1 MTKRNPR
8 SKLIMFYLRSP
19 RLRKLYRGLKE
30 RIPIVTSR
38 INKSVLGTN
47 HQILSREMSFV
58 NIFDISSERL
68 SNVKLYGKT
77 RIISLDEHNATIFIA
92 RTDLPLEVLLEQYLI
107 QEEVLQLAK
116 IDLDEESLYIT
127 PAISGMKLFGNWV
140 TLLDPSSNNWM
151 HFISEVLPNAI
162 ESARHLEGDLFGILV
177 DNSLSKS
184 SYELIKI
191 AFPGVPMVLLEE
203 NQPIEV
209 ETLIT
214 GDISARS
221 ASYFWPRNKQ
231 KTLGNYTF
239 SRANLLDCRTLIT
252 NHLRLQ
258 NSSDEMMIKLYV
270 KRKSYFRRV
279 VNHDLIEQYLRKNG
293 FQVIEPS
300 ENNLIEQ
307 IELFSKAKV
316 VVAQAGA
323 ALANIIFM
331 QSGSYVYS
339 LMADSEWIDY
349 EYFARYSEVFG
360 VKFIPVLG
368 KVVGENKLVEE
379 GIGTVLHPMNA
390 NFNIDPLDL
399 IAAVEQ

>member
-1 MTKRNPR
+1 M
-8 SKLIMFYLRSP
+8 
-19 RLRKLYRGLKE
+19 
-30 RIPIVTSR
+30 VTSR

-92 RTDLPLEVLLEQYLI
+92 RTDLPLEALLEQYLI

-127 PAISGMKLFGNWV
+127 PALSGMKLYGNWI

-191 AFPGVPMVLLEE
+191 AFPGVPTVILEE

-239 SRANLLDCRTLIT
+239 SSANLLDCRTLIT
-252 NHLRLQ
+252 KHLKLES
-258 NSSDEMMIKLYV
+258 SSDEMMIKLYV
-270 KRKSYFRRV
+270 KRISYFRRV

-331 QSGSYVYS
+331 QSESCVYS

-349 EYFARYSEVFG
+349 EYFARYSEIFG

-368 KVVGENKLVEE
+368 KIVGENKLVEE

-390 NFNIDPLDL
+390 NFNIDPQDL
-399 IAAVEQ
+399 IGAVEQ